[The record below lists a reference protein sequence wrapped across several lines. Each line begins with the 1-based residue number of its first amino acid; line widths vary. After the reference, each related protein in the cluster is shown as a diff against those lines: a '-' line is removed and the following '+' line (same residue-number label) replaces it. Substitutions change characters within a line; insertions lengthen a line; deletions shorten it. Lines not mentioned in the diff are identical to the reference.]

1 MSIQEVQYHRVGVK
15 KTPRKKSGK
24 IPVPGDPSLYYVLN
38 RNVSLGQLSLTGN
51 SVFTKNE
58 MVEVEFQVYKLNTRL
73 RLLGKITKTQ
83 TFVELKR
90 VVFRGDI
97 LFKAVNK
104 VDYDRLL
111 DLDRQRNPVPKP

>member
-1 MSIQEVQYHRVGVK
+1 MSIQEVQYRRVSVK

-24 IPVPGDPSLYYVLN
+24 TPSPGDPSLYYVLN
-38 RNVSLGQLSLTGN
+38 RNVSLGQLSLTAN

-73 RLLGKITKTQ
+73 RLLGKITKTH

-90 VVFRGDI
+90 VVFRGEI
-97 LFKAVNK
+97 HFKAVNK

-111 DLDRQRNPVPKP
+111 ELDSQRRS